1 MRLFSSR
8 QLINEPI
15 CFNPFLPKYLLF
27 YGGNWEK
34 AFKKQHTA
42 KWLVTIA

>member
-1 MRLFSSR
+1 MEPCSP
-8 QLINEPI
+8 QLIKEPI
-15 CFNPFLPKYLLF
+15 YFNPSFVQLICF
-27 YGGNWEK
+27 CGGNWEK